1 MTKQNDLIN
10 KQLRKTQIF
19 QNKRNHIKIGDK
31 GGKATLNP
39 CKMSPGWK
47 KKKAHI
53 FLLRAEESAAITQ
66 TYHAHRWF

>member
-31 GGKATLNP
+31 GGKATLNH

-47 KKKAHI
+47 KKAHI
-53 FLLRAEESAAITQ
+53 FL
-66 TYHAHRWF
+66 